1 MLDPDRPPRNNDR
14 GLAANVIA
22 AVVLTILAVPMLVF
36 ASCIPVVA
44 VNAVVSDIRLAV
56 GIVAIL
62 ALAICVFLAYHAD
75 IPGLRIGYI
84 MAAIE
89 VVAFAA
95 WLILSGTLS

>member
-1 MLDPDRPPRNNDR
+1 
-14 GLAANVIA
+14 
-22 AVVLTILAVPMLVF
+22 
-36 ASCIPVVA
+36 
-44 VNAVVSDIRLAV
+44 
-56 GIVAIL
+56 
-62 ALAICVFLAYHAD
+62 VFLAYHAD